1 MKWIRLACA
10 LASGLGLAAALP
22 AAAQT
27 AGWTVNPLGDYNG
40 QSLYGADINN
50 RGQVIANTTLIG
62 GGTSVLFSGGLRTV
76 LPEAGLTRA
85 IRINNAG
92 TVLGTQYRTSESSR
106 TFTYANGGLTLL
118 SAPDEIRGNA
128 IDLNER
134 GDVLMSSTNRTGY
147 SSWLFDSSG
156 RGSQLT
162 APGWSVV
169 TGRQLNDSGQVLGT
183 ATRFDQ
189 WATADVVMHNGTMRE
204 LGNASLVEQGFVLN
218 NRGQVGGIYWPENA
232 PNSNRAAIFEPD
244 GSITTMPTQSY
255 IQETTLLNDRG
266 QAVVHTLSMYYGST
280 STVPTAHFYDGGVL
294 TELDAGMGP
303 GTMAVD
309 LNELGQVLFSHRSS
323 NDLFLWDHG
332 VVTSL
337 TGLLREQM
345 PAGTTFGLSSE
356 SAGINDVGQILVNV
370 QVGNTW
376 SPYVITPVP
385 EPEVMALMLAGLG
398 MLALRRRRDV

>member
-1 MKWIRLACA
+1 MP
-10 LASGLGLAAALP
+10 GV
-22 AAAQT
+22 
-27 AGWTVNPLGDYNG
+27 AG
-40 QSLYGADINN
+40 
-50 RGQVIANTTLIG
+50 
-62 GGTSVLFSGGLRTV
+62 RTV
-76 LPEAGLTRA
+76 LPEAGLTLA

-128 IDLNER
+128 VDLNER
-134 GDVLMSSTNRTGY
+134 GDVLLTSTNRTGY

-169 TGRQLNDSGQVLGT
+169 IGQQLNDSGQVLAR

-189 WATADVVMHNGTMRE
+189 WGTTADIVMHNGTMSE
-204 LGNASLVEQGFVLN
+204 LGNASVVAQGFVLN
-218 NRGQVGGIYWPENA
+218 NRGQVGGMYWPESA
-232 PNSNRAAIFEPD
+232 PNNNRAAIFEPD

-255 IQETTLLNDRG
+255 IQGTTLLNDRG
-266 QAVVHTLSMYYGST
+266 QAVVHTRTMYYGST

-309 LNELGQVLFSHRSS
+309 LNELGQVLFWRNRS
-323 NDLFLWDHG
+323 NDLLLWDHG

-337 TGLLREQM
+337 TGLLRAHM
-345 PAGTTFGLSSE
+345 PVGTTFGLSSE
-356 SAGINDVGQILVNV
+356 SAGINDAGQILVNV

-398 MLALRRRRDV
+398 MLAVRRRRDV

>member
-22 AAAQT
+22 AAAQD

-106 TFTYANGGLTLL
+106 TFTFANGGLTLL

-128 IDLNER
+128 VDLNER

-294 TELDAGMGP
+294 TELDVGMGP

-356 SAGINDVGQILVNV
+356 SAGINDAGQILVNV

>member
-204 LGNASLVEQGFVLN
+204 LGNASLAEQGFVLN

-398 MLALRRRRDV
+398 MLALRRRRDA

>member
-22 AAAQT
+22 AAAQD

-106 TFTYANGGLTLL
+106 TFTFANGGLTLL

-128 IDLNER
+128 VDLNER

-370 QVGNTW
+370 QVGDTW

>member
-106 TFTYANGGLTLL
+106 TFTFTSGGLTLL

-128 IDLNER
+128 VDLNER

-345 PAGTTFGLSSE
+345 PAGTAFGLSSE

>member
-398 MLALRRRRDV
+398 MLALRRRRDA